1 MQTLPRKP
9 ESTPEAEAELVRR
22 AIDGEEAAVSLLY
35 RRHAAYIA
43 GLVYRTLG
51 DDGDLDDIVQETFVE
66 GLRQLHTVADRSKV
80 RAFLV
85 TIAIRRIHRRLSWRY
100 RVKQLVGRLL
110 PIAPTVSDPA
120 MREEVSELYRV
131 LGGVHPK
138 YRVAW
143 VLHRVE
149 GFTLPEAAERC
160 GASLAT
166 VKRWIAQVDA
176 KVEDRDASR

>member
-1 MQTLPRKP
+1 MQPLSRKP
-9 ESTPEAEAELVRR
+9 EGTPEPEAELVRR
-22 AIDGEEAAVSLLY
+22 AIDGEEAALSLLY
-35 RRHAAYIA
+35 RRHAAYIG

-66 GLRQLHTVADRSKV
+66 GLRQLHTLTDRAKV
-80 RAFLV
+80 RPFLV

-100 RVKQLVGRLL
+100 RVKHLVGRLL
-110 PIAPTVSDPA
+110 PIAATVSDPA
-120 MREEVSELYRV
+120 IREEVSELYRT

-138 YRVAW
+138 HRVAW

-149 GFTLPEAAERC
+149 GFTFPEAAERC

-176 KVEDRDASR
+176 RVEGRDASG